1 MISRELKDEAFVK
14 GIRLVEKHA
23 VKSIIHKAHDIVFA
37 EVEDDA
43 VIYHV
48 TVDNKNIEDSVCTCE
63 LCEKGMICEHI
74 MATIFTVEMERE
86 AYEKNNVDKHEFFD
100 ADLDDD
106 DDDDDLYQPYYV
118 NKIVEDFLQ
127 DMSKEQ
133 IIDLIMEEANYTQ
146 LPSIKRHINDVKYQ
160 YLDMNPTKNITAII
174 EQFNYRVYKAAE
186 ELHTSIVTCESDKL
200 SEKDKDLMTW
210 VIMQGT
216 DEQIED
222 LKNVFLD
229 KFVFGHPILV
239 EAFRILYPVL
249 NEDEKKL
256 IKKYIEENI
265 KVPDVNS
272 VNFYEARGNL
282 LIMKHIIL
290 EFNGNFT
297 LHKDVEIIVKYAESE
312 LFIDYMFSFYQYHI
326 AELIEEINYQLKNQK
341 INIRALE
348 YLYNLIYSYTN
359 DPELKKEIYYI
370 ETLIVG
376 ASTALNKL
384 RKLPNFDE
392 YLKRIEESDIKP
404 SNLMSVYKALD
415 MKEDLFNLVMKTKNV
430 KDLINYTIYLKDDY
444 NKELVDL
451 YYSLFEKKAEKA
463 KTGGDYKETCRM
475 LKGLL
480 KCDNGKKYCQDL
492 YEIIKEKYPRKI
504 GLLDEM
510 LKYINK

>member
-1 MISRELKDEAFVK
+1 MISRELKEEAFVK
-14 GIRLVEKHA
+14 GIKLTEKHA

-37 EVEDDA
+37 EVEDNA

-63 LCEKGMICEHI
+63 LCKKGIICEHI
-74 MATIFTVEMERE
+74 MATIFTVEMEHE

-100 ADLDDD
+100 PDLD

-127 DMSKEQ
+127 AMSKEE
-133 IIDLIMEEANYTQ
+133 IIDLIMEEVDYNQ
-146 LPSIKRHINDVKYQ
+146 LPSIKRHINEVKYQ
-160 YLDMNPTKNITAII
+160 YLDVDPTNNITASI

-186 ELHTSIVTCESDKL
+186 EIHTSIVTSESDKL
-200 SEKDKDLMTW
+200 SEEDKNLMTW

-239 EAFRILYPVL
+239 EAFRILYTVL

-256 IKKYIEENI
+256 IKKYIEEKI
-265 KVPDVNS
+265 KSPDVYS

-282 LIMKHIIL
+282 LIMEHIIL
-290 EFNGNFT
+290 EFKGNLT
-297 LHKDVEIIVKYAESE
+297 LHKDVEIMLKYAESE
-312 LFIDYMFSFYQYHI
+312 PFIDYMFSFYRYHI
-326 AELIEEINYQLKNQK
+326 IELIEEIKYQLKNQK
-341 INIRALE
+341 VNIRALE
-348 YLYNLIYSYTN
+348 YLYNIMYSYTD
-359 DPELKKEIYYI
+359 DPELKNEIYYI

-384 RKLPNFDE
+384 RKLPNFNE
-392 YLKRIEESDIKP
+392 YLKRIQESDIKP

-430 KDLINYTIYLKDDY
+430 KDLIRYTIYLKDDY

-480 KCDNGKKYCQDL
+480 KCDDGKKYCQDL

>member
-1 MISRELKDEAFVK
+1 
-14 GIRLVEKHA
+14 
-23 VKSIIHKAHDIVFA
+23 
-37 EVEDDA
+37 
-43 VIYHV
+43 
-48 TVDNKNIEDSVCTCE
+48 
-63 LCEKGMICEHI
+63 
-74 MATIFTVEMERE
+74 
-86 AYEKNNVDKHEFFD
+86 
-100 ADLDDD
+100 
-106 DDDDDLYQPYYV
+106 
-118 NKIVEDFLQ
+118 
-127 DMSKEQ
+127 
-133 IIDLIMEEANYTQ
+133 
-146 LPSIKRHINDVKYQ
+146 
-160 YLDMNPTKNITAII
+160 
-174 EQFNYRVYKAAE
+174 
-186 ELHTSIVTCESDKL
+186 
-200 SEKDKDLMTW
+200 
-210 VIMQGT
+210 
-216 DEQIED
+216 
-222 LKNVFLD
+222 
-229 KFVFGHPILV
+229 
-239 EAFRILYPVL
+239 
-249 NEDEKKL
+249 
-256 IKKYIEENI
+256 
-265 KVPDVNS
+265 
-272 VNFYEARGNL
+272 
-282 LIMKHIIL
+282 MKHIIL

-415 MKEDLFNLVMKTKNV
+415 MKEDLFNLVMKIKNV